1 MNCPHCQADNPDGAR
16 FCNQCGQKIEAVCP
30 GCGQIN
36 PPGSRFCNQCGRDLT
51 APPEAA
57 PATAPA
63 PPATAIPEETPEPAG
78 ESERKQATVLFAD
91 LSGYTALSESLD
103 PEEVKEIMGR
113 VFGRIAEVVVKYDG
127 FVEKYVGD
135 AVMALFGVP
144 EAHEDDPVR
153 AIRAAREIHDLVE
166 ALGAELAPKI
176 ARPLAA
182 HSGVNTG
189 LVVTGE
195 VDLDKGTHGV
205 MGDTINVAAR
215 LSSLAGSGDILVGP
229 DTCRQAEG
237 HFIFEA
243 LEPTRLKGKAEP
255 IPVFR
260 LVGPKEQPART
271 HRLRGLRAEL
281 VGRKVEMAQLRES
294 LQGLGQGKGAILAVA
309 GEAGT
314 GKSRLIEEFKA
325 GLDLKEVQWREGQA
339 QAYAQNTPYYPL
351 IDLFNEALRIEE
363 SDPPERVREKIE
375 VGLRPLVG
383 SGEAVIPYV
392 GGLYALSYPEV
403 EEASPEFWKSQLQEA
418 ILATFSSLAQR
429 GPTVI
434 CLEDLHWADP
444 SSLDLLRFIL
454 AEARCPALFICTF
467 RPPFSLFSS
476 QQLSALGQ
484 TYHEIRLQDLSPS
497 EARDML
503 ESALKTEEIPAELLR
518 FVQDKVEGN
527 PFYLEEIVN
536 SLIESGV
543 LGQEE
548 GGWRLRR
555 PIREADLPS
564 TIRGVITARLDRL
577 DKEAKRVLQ
586 EASVIGRAFLYE
598 ILRQASGLKDH
609 LDRLLSGLER
619 LSLIQTRAI
628 QPDLEYVFK
637 HALTQE
643 VVYNGLLKKERRTIH
658 ERIGLVMEQLFQDR
672 LEDFCE
678 ALAFH
683 FQRGRSIDKAVDYL
697 ARSGA
702 KSLKRYSVEES
713 HRYFGQAFELL
724 SAKPERTR
732 AEDALLVDLLIEWA
746 LVFYY
751 RGDFKTLNEL
761 LTAHQ
766 DLAESLAD
774 RARLGMFRAWQGF
787 CAWNLQE
794 YETSYEFLLQALE
807 LGQESQDQKVVG
819 YACTWLVWTCS
830 ELGSCEEAVDFGQ
843 RAQEIARLFPSDH
856 YLHFKSLS
864 GIGYAYCYTGEWKKA
879 QEIGEALLGYGRRH
893 SNIRS
898 LVMGHWIQGYN
909 HFQQGRYQASVES
922 SRSAVKIAAD
932 PLFSLFSK
940 MCLGMGLAMS
950 GQFEEAR
957 GHMEEVQSSSRAC
970 GCRQIETGALFS
982 LGMIDMGSGRMS
994 QGLSQAEEAI
1004 QWVREKHRR
1013 PVEAFLEHCLGQV
1026 YLQIVDKSAPVSL
1039 SSMARNLGFVLRE
1052 VPAAARK
1059 AEEHFNRSIAV
1070 AREIGARSTLGQ
1082 ALLDLARLHRVKGRP
1097 ERARECLD
1105 QANEAF
1111 QEIEAEDWLGQTR
1124 EARESLT

>member
-1 MNCPHCQADNPDGAR
+1 MNCPHCRADNPDGAR
-16 FCNQCGQKIEAVCP
+16 FCNQCGQKIETACP
-30 GCGQIN
+30 GCGQVN
-36 PPGSRFCNQCGRDLT
+36 PPGAKFCNQCGRDLT

-57 PATAPA
+57 A
-63 PPATAIPEETPEPAG
+63 PPPQAATIPEETPEPAA

-91 LSGYTALSESLD
+91 LSGYTALSENMD

-166 ALGAELAPKI
+166 ALGAGLAPKI

-195 VDLDKGTHGV
+195 VDLDRGTHGV

-215 LSSLAGSGDILVGP
+215 LSSLAGSGEILVGL

-237 HFIFEA
+237 HFTFEA
-243 LEPTRLKGKAEP
+243 LEPTALKGKAEP

-281 VGRKVEMAQLRES
+281 IGRKVEMAHLRDS
-294 LQGLGQGKGAILAVA
+294 LQGLGQGKGAVLAVA

-325 GLDLKEVQWREGQA
+325 GLDLNQVQWREGQA

-403 EEASPEFWKSQLQEA
+403 EEASPEFWKSCLQEA
-418 ILATFSSLAQR
+418 ILATFSALTRR

-484 TYHEIRLQDLSPS
+484 TYQEIRLQDLSPS

-503 ESALKTEEIPAELLR
+503 ESALKTETIPAELLR

-536 SLIESGV
+536 ALIESGV
-543 LGQEE
+543 LGREE
-548 GGWRLRR
+548 GDWRLKR
-555 PIREADLPS
+555 PISEADLPS
-564 TIRGVITARLDRL
+564 TIRGIITARLDRL

-598 ILRQASGLKDH
+598 ILRQASDLSER
-609 LDRLLSGLER
+609 LDGLLSGLER

-628 QPDLEYVFK
+628 QPELEYVFK

-643 VVYNGLLKKERRTIH
+643 VVYNGLLKKERRAIH

-672 LEDFCE
+672 LADFCE

-683 FQRGRSIDKAVDYL
+683 FQRGRSIEKAVDYL

-732 AEDALLVDLLIEWA
+732 AEDTLLVDLLIEWA

-766 DLAESLAD
+766 DLAESLSD
-774 RARLGMFRAWQGF
+774 KARLGMFKAWLGF
-787 CAWNLQE
+787 CAWNAQE
-794 YETSYEFLLQALE
+794 FWDSYEFLLQALD
-807 LGQESQDQKVVG
+807 LGQEAGSQQVIG
-819 YACTWLVWTCS
+819 YACTWLAWTCPDM
-830 ELGSCEEAVDFGQ
+830 GAFDEAVSFGQ
-843 RAQEIARLFPSDH
+843 RAQETARLFPSDH
-856 YLHFKSLS
+856 YLHFKSLG
-864 GIGYAYCYTGEWKKA
+864 GIGYTYCYTGDWKKA
-879 QEIGEALLGYGRRH
+879 HQIGAALLDYGQSH

-898 LVMGHWIQGYN
+898 LVLGHWIQSYN
-909 HFQQGRYQASVES
+909 YMQQGAFQAAIES
-922 SRSAVKIAAD
+922 ARRAVKIAAD
-932 PLFSLFSK
+932 PYYSLFSK
-940 MCLGMGLAMS
+940 MALGMSLCMN

-957 GHMEEVQSSSRAC
+957 GYVEEVQAVGQEC
-970 GCRQIETGALFS
+970 GCRHIETGALFS
-982 LGMIDMGSGRMS
+982 LGMIDLASGRMS
-994 QGLSQAEEAI
+994 QGLSTAGEALRRI
-1004 QWVREKHRR
+1004 REKSGR
-1013 PVEAFLEHCLGQV
+1013 PLEASLERNLGLV
-1026 YLQIVDKSAPVSL
+1026 YLQIADKSASVSL
-1039 SSMARNLGFVLRE
+1039 SSAARNLGFVLRE

-1059 AEEHFNRSIAV
+1059 AEEYFNQAIAL
-1070 AREIGARSTLGQ
+1070 AREIGSRATLGQ
-1082 ALLDLARLHRVKGRP
+1082 ALLNLARLHRVKGRP
-1097 ERARECLD
+1097 DQARECLD
-1105 QANEAF
+1105 QAVEAF
-1111 QEIEAEDWLGQTR
+1111 QEIEAEDWLDQTR